1 MIHHYQE
8 QKKRAL
14 RRQNMTK
21 STDNTKRPTAYSYAR
36 LSTKRQEAEG
46 SLEAQEEQIERYCE
60 QNDIELLGFYS
71 ESDSDKSSARPE
83 LIEVLNLCNLS
94 NSILIVAK
102 IDSLSRDLYFLTK
115 LQTHGTPF
123 LALDMPEANP
133 TMLKVMVSFAEHE
146 NRLRRT

>member
-1 MIHHYQE
+1 LIQRYQE

-36 LSTKRQEAEG
+36 VSTQRGETEG
-46 SLEAQEEQIERYCE
+46 SLEVQEEQIERYCE
-60 QNDIELLGFYS
+60 QNNIELLGVYS
-71 ESDSDKSSARPE
+71 ESDSDKSSTRPE

-102 IDSLSRDLYFLTK
+102 IDRLNRDLYFLTK

>member
-1 MIHHYQE
+1 
-8 QKKRAL
+8 
-14 RRQNMTK
+14 MTK

-36 LSTKRQEAEG
+36 VSIKREETEG
-46 SLEAQEEQIERYCE
+46 SLEVQEEQIERYCE
-60 QNDIELLGFYS
+60 QNNIELLGVYS
-71 ESDSDKSSARPE
+71 ESDSDKSSTRPE

-102 IDSLSRDLYFLTK
+102 IDRLSRDLYFLTK

-133 TMLKVMVSFAEHE
+133 TMLQAMLSSVEYDVTDS
-146 NRLRRT
+146 

>member
-1 MIHHYQE
+1 
-8 QKKRAL
+8 
-14 RRQNMTK
+14 MTK
-21 STDNTKRPTAYSYAR
+21 STDNTKRPTAYSYIR
-36 LSTKRQEAEG
+36 VSTKRQEIEG

-60 QNDIELLGFYS
+60 QNDIELLGVYS
-71 ESDSDKSSARPE
+71 ELDSDKSSARPE

-102 IDSLSRDLYFLTK
+102 IDRLSRDLYFLTK

-133 TMLKVMVSFAEHE
+133 TMLQAMVGSAGYDVT
-146 NRLRRT
+146 NS